1 MRSEHRA
8 GQGVVERRA
17 TSKSTGSGEISHPRF
32 LHLVRRD
39 ALRRHCSLDCI
50 LAPLLRVRLP
60 LGLLSRRRRHID
72 VRQHLHA
79 AVGPGD
85 VPDHVVGDAALLRV
99 LARVR
104 RCQDT
109 QGGGRISRCAN
120 GSPCRSLCAA
130 CCRASALTL
139 GRVNSGADAGFVSLP
154 WDNRGVKKRRGRPA
168 GARTRTS
175 AILASMVLYS
185 SGLAATL
192 ALRSAAN
199 PGCAHERARNHH
211 APWNR
216 STASRHGRL
225 HFGAHTGARALGGAR
240 VAGRAGVCMG
250 GREVSG

>member
-1 MRSEHRA
+1 MNSTLSLPHRQQWGA
-8 GQGVVERRA
+8 INEERTSRRA
-17 TSKSTGSGEISHPRF
+17 SSKSTGSGEISHPRF

-120 GSPCRSLCAA
+120 GKPCALCVLLASGQARSPLG
-130 CCRASALTL
+130 AST
-139 GRVNSGADAGFVSLP
+139 V
-154 WDNRGVKKRRGRPA
+154 
-168 GARTRTS
+168 ARTPGLS
-175 AILASMVLYS
+175 ACHGTTGASR
-185 SGLAATL
+185 SGEAGLQV
-192 ALRSAAN
+192 
-199 PGCAHERARNHH
+199 RAR
-211 APWNR
+211 APQR
-216 STASRHGRL
+216 SWPRWSCTAPGWQQPWP
-225 HFGAHTGARALGGAR
+225 
-240 VAGRAGVCMG
+240 
-250 GREVSG
+250 